1 MARYRLDKYVSVAL
15 QDHLWNTNWKLLTE
29 NFMEGYHLPVAHR
42 ETVGAW
48 MPVDSTKFPDKAYD
62 TFTWQTF
69 EKDET
74 AKYGR
79 AHPDNK
85 HLEGKWRYTTLMP
98 TVFPTHMY
106 VLAPDHM
113 WYLTLRPEGID
124 HVHVRFGLAVAP
136 EAYEALG
143 EKRQEW
149 LDSTLSLLRQGQC
162 RGQIRRRRHSPRLE
176 FSAGEA
182 RPLQLARARDSRLRP
197 LPRPQAERLAERMPC
212 RVAAE

>member
-1 MARYRLDKYVSVAL
+1 MRGRDPEFEKKGYRLPEIRTEIWQGWIYVTLNPEAPSVAELLRELEPEVARYRLDKYVSVAL

-149 LDSTLSLLRQGQC
+149 LD
-162 RGQIRRRRHSPRLE
+162 
-176 FSAGEA
+176 
-182 RPLQLARARDSRLRP
+182 
-197 LPRPQAERLAERMPC
+197 
-212 RVAAE
+212 